1 MPKILGRSVYLT
13 EFENQRAPL
22 AAPAAGGAPV
32 FISLHIS
39 EEFSPEYC
47 ARVRSL
53 CAALRQQ
60 GWQILAD
67 VSCKTVQ
74 QFGCADLADLAEEL
88 GLWGLRLDYG
98 FSLEQMQSMAQ
109 RLPIAVNASTTTP
122 ELAAA
127 LAGAGRKV
135 IAMHNFYPRPETG
148 LDPAFLHESTQALQA
163 AGLEVYGFIPGDAV
177 LRGPLYSGLPTLE
190 NHRGAAPSAAFA
202 DLALNYGL
210 DGIFVGDPAL
220 SEYEQ
225 GLIDHFC
232 TSGELCVPAVLRP
245 GYQALYGRSFTCRVD
260 SPATLVRFQ
269 ESREYSC
276 FGQEIQPE
284 NCAARPRGTL
294 TVDNIGYGRYS
305 GEVQLMR
312 TDFAADPRVNVIG
325 HISPRHQLLLDC
337 IRRGAKFR
345 LVAPPE
351 AQA

>member
-1 MPKILGRSVYLT
+1 M
-13 EFENQRAPL
+13 
-22 AAPAAGGAPV
+22 
-32 FISLHIS
+32 
-39 EEFSPEYC
+39 
-47 ARVRSL
+47 
-53 CAALRQQ
+53 
-60 GWQILAD
+60 
-67 VSCKTVQ
+67 
-74 QFGCADLADLAEEL
+74 
-88 GLWGLRLDYG
+88 
-98 FSLEQMQSMAQ
+98 
-109 RLPIAVNASTTTP
+109 
-122 ELAAA
+122 
-127 LAGAGRKV
+127 
-135 IAMHNFYPRPETG
+135 
-148 LDPAFLHESTQALQA
+148 HESTQALQA

-190 NHRGAAPSAAFA
+190 DHRGAAPSAAFA

-232 TSGELCVPAVLRP
+232 TSGELCVPAVLRS